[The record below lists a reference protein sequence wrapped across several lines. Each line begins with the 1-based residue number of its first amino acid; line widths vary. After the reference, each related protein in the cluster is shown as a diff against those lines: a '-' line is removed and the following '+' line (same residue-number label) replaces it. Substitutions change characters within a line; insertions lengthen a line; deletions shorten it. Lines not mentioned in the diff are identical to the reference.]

1 MNKGGGGDQCVAE
14 LFWVRDGKLGGEAG
28 GCDIDGMDAAGE
40 CGKNLARIEGEIAFS
55 RLLERLPGLRLVD
68 TKDVTYKPTITLR
81 GPVSLPAVW
90 Q

>member
-40 CGKNLARIEGEIAFS
+40 CGKNLGFQ
-55 RLLERLPGLRLVD
+55 PGSQDGPFGGIPSLRAQNTGFD
-68 TKDVTYKPTITLR
+68 FMDCDDR
-81 GPVSLPAVW
+81 EEHGGG
-90 Q
+90 

>member
-1 MNKGGGGDQCVAE
+1 
-14 LFWVRDGKLGGEAG
+14 
-28 GCDIDGMDAAGE
+28 
-40 CGKNLARIEGEIAFS
+40 
-55 RLLERLPGLRLVD
+55 VD